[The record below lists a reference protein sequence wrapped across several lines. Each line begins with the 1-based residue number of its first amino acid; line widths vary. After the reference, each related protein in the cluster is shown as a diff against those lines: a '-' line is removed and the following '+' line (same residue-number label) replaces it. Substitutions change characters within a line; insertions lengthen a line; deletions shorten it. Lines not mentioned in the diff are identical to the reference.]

1 MKKSGLQAWG
11 DIHVNVAQHLKV
23 PNNAAYAFSD
33 ILYTHISHKFLT

>member
-11 DIHVNVAQHLKV
+11 DTHVNVAHYLKV

-33 ILYTHISHKFLT
+33 ILYTHISHNFLT